1 MTDVMTK
8 DATAIVEAYFAM
20 WNEEDA
26 AKRAQ
31 LIQKAWTG
39 SGHYT
44 DPARDAKGHDA
55 LNKMVAEARPHF
67 PGHTI
72 NRTSGID
79 AHHDQLR
86 FSWSVVGPDGSV
98 PVAGVDFGILAPD
111 GRLERITGF
120 FGDLATETA
129 A

>member
-20 WNEEDA
+20 WNEEDV

-31 LIQKAWTG
+31 HIKDAWAD

-55 LNKMVAEARPHF
+55 LNDMVTEARPHF

-120 FGDLATETA
+120 FGELAQETTA
-129 A
+129 

>member
-8 DATAIVEAYFAM
+8 DATAVVDAYFAM
-20 WNEEDA
+20 WNEEDTT
-26 AKRAQ
+26 KRAQ
-31 LIQKAWTG
+31 FIKDAWTE
-39 SGHYT
+39 SGRYM
-44 DPARDAKGHDA
+44 DPARDYAGHQA
-55 LNKMVAEARPHF
+55 LNEMVSVARPNF

-79 AHHDQLR
+79 AHHNQLR

-120 FGDLATETA
+120 FGDLPK
-129 A
+129 

>member
-20 WNEEDA
+20 WNEEDT

-31 LIQKAWTG
+31 LIEEAWTD

-55 LNKMVAEARPHF
+55 LNKMVGEARPHF

-120 FGDLATETA
+120 FGELAPETA

>member
-8 DATAIVEAYFAM
+8 DATAVVEAYFAM
-20 WNEEDA
+20 WNEEDTT
-26 AKRAQ
+26 KRTQ
-31 LIQKAWTG
+31 HIKQAWTE

-44 DPARDAKGHDA
+44 DPARDFAGHEA
-55 LNKMVAEARPHF
+55 LNKMVSEARPNF

-120 FGDLATETA
+120 FGDLPK
-129 A
+129 